1 MTEPYN
7 RRVDDPRITE
17 HGRTLQAHGHRLA
30 GLEAKYD
37 ELAPK
42 VEIVQAE
49 KRLES
54 RLGKLESVVE
64 GLAVSLSLELKKLTE
79 QVGIGMTRLNDI
91 NEEMMRQQARQ
102 VTERHRA
109 EMEIKEQQIADLKAA
124 AKSRS
129 VDVVVDRWGK
139 TIITAS
145 GALGILWLL
154 WEYLV
159 KAVH

>member
-1 MTEPYN
+1 MTE
-7 RRVDDPRITE
+7 RRIEDPRIAEHSQKLHE
-17 HGRTLQAHGHRLA
+17 HGARIG

-64 GLAVSLSLELKKLTE
+64 GLAVSLSSELKKLTE

-91 NEEMMRQQARQ
+91 NEEMMRQQAAQ
-102 VTERHRA
+102 VAERHQK
-109 EMEIKEQQIADLKAA
+109 EMQLKQQEIDDLKSA
-124 AKSRS
+124 AKSKS
-129 VDVVVDRWGK
+129 VDELVERWGK
-139 TIITAS
+139 MIITGA
-145 GALGILWLL
+145 GALGILWMI
-154 WEYLV
+154 WEFLV
-159 KAVH
+159 RAVK

>member
-1 MTEPYN
+1 MTDTIN
-7 RRVDDPRITE
+7 RRAEDPRIAE
-17 HGRTLQAHGHRLA
+17 HSRTLLAHGHRLS

-64 GLAVSLSLELKKLTE
+64 GLAVSLSSELKKLTE

-102 VTERHRA
+102 VSERHRA
-109 EMEIKEQQIADLKAA
+109 EMEMKEQQIADLKAA
-124 AKSRS
+124 AKSKS
-129 VDVVVDRWGK
+129 LDELVDRWGK
-139 TIITAS
+139 TIITAA
-145 GALGILWLL
+145 GALGIVWLL